1 MEQTRMCD
9 NPLPIGA
16 GVSCDGDPVQNISC
30 TNNDPCPGIAY
41 LQHAVEELIVRLL
54 SQLVEQCSVCC
65 FVVYLINS

>member
-1 MEQTRMCD
+1 MTGTLCRTFHAQTMTH
-9 NPLPIGA
+9 
-16 GVSCDGDPVQNISC
+16 VQV
-30 TNNDPCPGIAY
+30 AY